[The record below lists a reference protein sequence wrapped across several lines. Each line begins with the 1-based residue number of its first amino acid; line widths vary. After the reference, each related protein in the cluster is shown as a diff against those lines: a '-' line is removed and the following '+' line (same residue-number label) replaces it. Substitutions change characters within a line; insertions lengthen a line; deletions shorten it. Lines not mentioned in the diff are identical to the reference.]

1 MSAAPSRP
9 VGLSPLHSRHVELGA
24 EMELVDGWQRPVR
37 YAASDEELAAVRS
50 GVGVCDV
57 SPMGKLALLG
67 DGLDAPL
74 SAVLPNSAPPEV
86 GWVAPVDDETFVAR
100 LARDEALV
108 TTAASRPLRLSETLT
123 AGAAGCAHVVDVT
136 SALAA
141 VRVAGP
147 RAPDLL
153 AALTE
158 LDLARDAFGD
168 GSCAQSRFAEIHGT
182 LARLDASGLPAYTLF
197 FGREYGDYMWESI
210 MEAGE
215 RYGLVPFGIEALG
228 RLR

>member
-1 MSAAPSRP
+1 MSPAASRP
-9 VGLSPLHSRHVELGA
+9 VALSPLHDRHVELGA
-24 EMELVDGWQRPVR
+24 AMELVDGWLQPAR
-37 YAASDEELAAVRS
+37 YGDTDEELAAVRS
-50 GVGVCDV
+50 AVGVCDV

-67 DGLDAPL
+67 HGLDALL
-74 SAVLPNSAPPEV
+74 SAVLPESAPLAV
-86 GWVAPVDDETFVAR
+86 GRAARVDDDAFVAR
-100 LARDEALV
+100 LAGDEALA
-108 TTAASRPLRLSETLT
+108 TTAAGGAPRLAEGLT
-123 AGAAGCAHVVDVT
+123 AGATGCAHVVDVT

-141 VRVAGP
+141 VRIAGP

-158 LDLARDAFGD
+158 LDVALDAFPGA
-168 GSCAQSRFAEIHGT
+168 SCAQSRFAEIHGT
-182 LARLDASGLPAYTLF
+182 LARLDAPGLSAYTLL

-215 RYGLVPFGIEALG
+215 RYELVPFGIEALG

>member
-1 MSAAPSRP
+1 MSPAASRP
-9 VGLSPLHSRHVELGA
+9 VALSPLHYRHVELGA
-24 EMELVDGWQRPVR
+24 EMELVDGWRRPVR
-37 YAASDEELAAVRS
+37 YAPTDEELAAVRS

-57 SPMGKLALLG
+57 SPMGKMALLG
-67 DGLDAPL
+67 DGLDEL
-74 SAVLPNSAPPEV
+74 FSAVFPDSPLPSV
-86 GWVAPVDDETFVAR
+86 GRAVRVDDGTTAAR

-108 TTAASRPLRLSETLT
+108 TTAGVRSLRLT

-141 VRVAGP
+141 VRIAGP
-147 RAPDLL
+147 RSPDLL

-158 LDLARDAFGD
+158 MNAAPHAFGD

-182 LARLDASGLPAYTLF
+182 LARLDAAGLPAYTLF

-215 RYGLVPFGIEALG
+215 RYDLVPFGIEALG

>member
-1 MSAAPSRP
+1 MSAAASRP
-9 VGLSPLHSRHVELGA
+9 VALSPLHGQHVGLGA
-24 EMELVDGWQRPVR
+24 EMEPVDGWLRPVR
-37 YAASDEELAAVRS
+37 YTSADEELTAVRS
-50 GVGVCDV
+50 GVGICDI

-67 DGLDAPL
+67 NGLDALL
-74 SAVLPNSAPPEV
+74 SAVLPESAPLAV
-86 GWVAPVDDETFVAR
+86 GRSARVDDETFVTR

-108 TTAASRPLRLSETLT
+108 TTGAGRPPRLVETLT
-123 AGAAGCAHVVDVT
+123 AGAAGCAHVVAVT

-141 VRVAGP
+141 VRIAGP

-158 LDLARDAFGD
+158 LNVARDAFGD
-168 GSCAQSRFAEIHGT
+168 ASCAQSSFAEIHGT
-182 LARLDASGLPAYTLF
+182 LARLDAAGLPAYTLF

-215 RYGLVPFGIEALG
+215 RYGLVPFGIQALG